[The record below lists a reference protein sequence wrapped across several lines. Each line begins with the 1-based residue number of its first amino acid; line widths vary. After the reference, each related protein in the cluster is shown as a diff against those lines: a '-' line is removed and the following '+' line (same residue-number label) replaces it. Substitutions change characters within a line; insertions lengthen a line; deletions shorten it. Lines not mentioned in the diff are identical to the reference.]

1 MFLFKLI
8 EKIDKREKYG
18 YKKCKNLCKG
28 GRA

>member
-1 MFLFKLI
+1 MFLLKLI
-8 EKIDKREKYG
+8 EKIDKRDNNG